1 MTALA
6 RGIGIRLGLAVG
18 LLLAVVVVVF
28 FLIQIAPG
36 DAALYLGAEQGIGDA
51 EYLAKLRS
59 QYGLDRPLLVQLG
72 AYIGQVAQLDL
83 GQSTYFNQPVLGLIL
98 DRLFATALL
107 ASTSLLFAVVVG
119 VALGVFTAR
128 RPESPASHGVTIV
141 SLLGFAT
148 PVFWSAL
155 MMIVVFAAG
164 HPFNILPVSGIE
176 DVRYDGNWFGETVDL
191 FQHLVLPA
199 ASLGFIYLA
208 IYSRLA
214 RASML
219 EVLESDYIRTARAK
233 GAHERVVVYK
243 HALRNAVIPVVTSIG
258 LQVAN
263 LLSGALLVEFV
274 FGWPGIGRLAVNA
287 IFHRDSPLLLG
298 IMIFSAAMTIVANLL
313 TDVTYRLIDPRIRVG
328 GSR

>member
-72 AYIGQVAQLDL
+72 AYIGNVAQLDL
-83 GQSTYFNQPVLGLIL
+83 GESTYFNQPVLSLIL
-98 DRLFATALL
+98 DRLFATVLL
-107 ASTSLLFAVVVG
+107 ASTALLFAVVVG

-128 RPESPASHGVTIV
+128 RPESPASHGVTV
-141 SLLGFAT
+141 MSLLGFAT

-155 MMIVVFAAG
+155 MVIVVFAAKWG
-164 HPFNILPVSGIE
+164 ILPVGGIE
-176 DVRYDGNWFGETVDL
+176 DVRYDGNWFGETLDL
-191 FQHLVLPA
+191 LEHLVLPA
-199 ASLGFIYLA
+199 ASLGIIYLA

-243 HALRNAVIPVVTSIG
+243 HALRNAVIPVVTAAG
-258 LQVAN
+258 LQVGN

-274 FGWPGIGRLAVNA
+274 FAWPGIGRLAVSS
-287 IFHRDSPLLLG
+287 IIRRDSPTLLG
-298 IMIFSAAMTIVANLL
+298 IMIFSAAMVIVANLL
-313 TDVTYRLIDPRIRVG
+313 TDLVYRLIDPRIRVG

>member
-72 AYIGQVAQLDL
+72 AYIGNVAQLDL
-83 GQSTYFNQPVLGLIL
+83 GESTYFNQPVLGLIL
-98 DRLFATALL
+98 DRLFATVLL
-107 ASTSLLFAVVVG
+107 ASTALLFAVVVG

-128 RPESPASHGVTIV
+128 RPESLASHGVTV
-141 SLLGFAT
+141 MSLLGFAT

-155 MMIVVFAAG
+155 MVIVVFAAKWG
-164 HPFNILPVSGIE
+164 ILPVGGIE
-176 DVRYDGNWFGETVDL
+176 DVRYDGNWFGETLDL
-191 FQHLVLPA
+191 LEHLVLPA
-199 ASLGFIYLA
+199 ASLGIIYLA

-243 HALRNAVIPVVTSIG
+243 HALRNAVIPVVTAAG
-258 LQVAN
+258 LQVGN

-274 FGWPGIGRLAVNA
+274 FAWPGIGRLAVSS
-287 IFHRDSPLLLG
+287 IIRRDSPTLLG
-298 IMIFSAAMTIVANLL
+298 IMIFSAAMVIVANLL
-313 TDVTYRLIDPRIRVG
+313 TDLVYRLIDPRIRVG